1 MADLSL
7 VRPHATPLFLA
18 EHIRVNS
25 WSYHRRGGGVLVWR
39 SRGKRFLAHI
49 FLGRCHWWHLLYH
62 WFRRPALYR
71 PRVAAGP
78 LFGIF
83 MSGPA
88 GALLGCAIGVVR
100 SIRIVRARGAPKA

>member
-1 MADLSL
+1 M
-7 VRPHATPLFLA
+7 PLIYFLPSISA
-18 EHIRVNS
+18 LIAGAIIGAVVVY
-25 WSYHRRGGGVLVWR
+25 WSGGREGSDF
-39 SRGKRFLAHI
+39 SRI
-49 FLGRCHWWHLLYH
+49 FFWGAVIGGICFIIGFVGPLYIG
-62 WFRRPALYR
+62 PES
-71 PRVAAGP
+71 PQGP